1 MGAPQDIDE
10 LTRSELRA
18 MVVALLSQ
26 VTELQLIVKAQSDE
40 IARLKD
46 LNQRPKIKP
55 GKPSGM
61 EQETSAR
68 LKRGGDG
75 LSGRLRRGPKRT
87 PRVAVEDEVLP
98 VGVPPGARFKGYQD
112 YIVQDLVI
120 RPRVIRYRRARWVT
134 ADGKTII
141 APLPPGV
148 EGHFGPELR
157 RYVLMQYHQ
166 GQVTVPRIVALLKSL
181 GIDISKR
188 QVMRLLIKGKEGF
201 LSEAREVLRSGL
213 AAAPWVNVDDTGA
226 RHKGKNGYCTVVGNQ
241 HFTWFGTT
249 LSKSRKNFLELLR
262 AGHDDYVVSP
272 DALAY
277 MRGRDLSA
285 AVIKLLADHSDQ
297 RFADLDTWTAHL
309 ERLGIAALDVLP
321 NPVLIA
327 TEGALWGSVKAH
339 GFLHDT
345 VILSDDAGQF
355 NVGRHALCWIHGE
368 RLVYKLNTFTDAHR
382 AAQAQVRGRIW
393 ELYAD
398 LKAYREA
405 PSADLKTSLSERF
418 DAIFKSRST
427 FTLLN
432 RLLKRIYRNKAELLR
447 VLDYPVTPLH
457 TNGAENDIR
466 CQVTKRKVSGGTRSD
481 VGRDCRNAFLG
492 ISKTCS
498 KLGIDFWDYLGARL
512 RIDDPPDIPNL
523 AEIVSTRCAAT
534 G

>member
-1 MGAPQDIDE
+1 MGAPQEVDE
-10 LTRSELRA
+10 LSKSELRA
-18 MVVALLSQ
+18 AVVSLLSR
-26 VTELQLIVKAQSDE
+26 VTELEQLVRAQSDE

-46 LNQRPKIKP
+46 LNQRPKIGP
-55 GKPSGM
+55 NKPSGM
-61 EQETSAR
+61 EHGTSAKS
-68 LKRGGDG
+68 KRDGKGLGGKPG
-75 LSGRLRRGPKRT
+75 RGPKRT
-87 PRVAVEDEVLP
+87 PRVAVEDEFLSP
-98 VGVPPGARFKGYQD
+98 PVPPGARFKGYQD

-134 ADGKTII
+134 AEGETII
-141 APLPPGV
+141 APLPAGV

-166 GQVTVPRIVALLKSL
+166 GQVTVPRLVVLLKGM

-188 QVMRLLIKGKEGF
+188 QILRLLTEGKEDF
-201 LSEAREVLRSGL
+201 LAESRDVLRSGL
-213 AAAPWVNVDDTGA
+213 ASAPWVNVDDTGA
-226 RHKGKNGYCTVVGNQ
+226 RHKGKTGYCTVVGNED
-241 HFTWFGTT
+241 FTWFGTT
-249 LSKSRKNFLELLR
+249 QSKSRKNFLELLR
-262 AGHDDYVVSP
+262 AGHGDYVINQ

-285 AVIKLLADHSDQ
+285 AVVELLADHRDQ
-297 RFADLDTWTAHL
+297 SFADLDAWTAHL

-355 NVGRHALCWIHGE
+355 NVGRHALCWIHSE
-368 RLVYKLNTFTDAHR
+368 RLVYKLNTFTEAHR
-382 AAQAQVRGRIW
+382 AAQAHVRGLIW
-393 ELYAD
+393 ALYAD

-405 PSADLKTSLSERF
+405 PSADLKTNLSERF

-427 FTLLN
+427 FAMLN
-432 RLLKRIYRNKAELLR
+432 QLLKRIYRNKAELLR
-447 VLDYPVTPLH
+447 VLEYPATQLH

-481 VGRDCRNAFLG
+481 VGRECRNAFLG
-492 ISKTCS
+492 IAKTCS

-512 RIDDPPDIPNL
+512 RVDDHPDIPNL
-523 AEIVSTRCAAT
+523 ADLLSTRYAMA
-534 G
+534 